1 MFPNL
6 SKRFDHFQV
15 AAPAHPVA
23 LAVLLLVRV
32 PCRRGRR
39 RCGSRV
45 LMQLGIQLRHRGLRR
60 AGNQFRRRRGDH
72 VRPAGCREDLLLL
85 GQLPLRRL
93 LVLVRAVELEP
104 TSMPPHV
111 KTLADVLSQQAPQQ
125 A

>member
-1 MFPNL
+1 MSLDL
-6 SKRFDHFQV
+6 SECGDRRSGDH
-15 AAPAHPVA
+15 
-23 LAVLLLVRV
+23 L
-32 PCRRGRR
+32 
-39 RCGSRV
+39 
-45 LMQLGIQLRHRGLRR
+45 
-60 AGNQFRRRRGDH
+60 RRRRGDH